1 MTGIRINFHVNDT
14 RTGVAGAGGILVDP
28 GGQVEHKFSWGLGP
42 RTNNEA
48 EWMALLQ
55 GLHLIR
61 GKKLWKVLVFDD
73 SRHVIYKMINGYPS
87 GDIKCGRLY
96 KKAKLLLP
104 QSIEIITFFAIIT
117 RKQISWLMLE
127 PVSPKATTARMA
139 TLPSSK
145 SFHDERF

>member
-1 MTGIRINFHVNDT
+1 MHIKTHST
-14 RTGVAGAGGILVDP
+14 RSYHPGVAGAGGILVDP
-28 GGQVEHKFSWGLGP
+28 GGQVEHRFAWGLGP

-61 GKKLWKVLVFDD
+61 DKNLRKVMVFGD

-87 GDIKCGRLY
+87 GDIKCRRLY

-104 QSIEIITFFAIIT
+104 QSIEIYHILRQNNKEADIMANVGASLPQGHYSEDGDPPFFKVI
-117 RKQISWLMLE
+117 
-127 PVSPKATTARMA
+127 P
-139 TLPSSK
+139 
-145 SFHDERF
+145 

>member
-1 MTGIRINFHVNDT
+1 M
-14 RTGVAGAGGILVDP
+14 AGAGGILVDP
-28 GGQVEHKFSWGLGP
+28 GGQVEQRFAWELGS

-61 GKKLWKVLVFDD
+61 DKNLWKVLIFGD

-87 GDIKCGRLY
+87 GDIKCRRLY

-104 QSIEIITFFAIIT
+104 HSFEVFHILRHNNKEADIMANVGARLPQGHFS
-117 RKQISWLMLE
+117 QDGE
-127 PVSPKATTARMA
+127 PSYLKYIP
-139 TLPSSK
+139 
-145 SFHDERF
+145 